1 MQFSPQKRA
10 FVGGS
15 IYNGLNLYMVG
26 YRPISWTLAGKSQS
40 ERRHTMNSTTEI
52 TPELLKKYDRPG
64 PRYTSYPTVPEW
76 SSHFDADGY
85 RAALERGAHSPDKAF
100 AMYVHIPFCRKR
112 CHYCGCN
119 VVISKKPRVVEE
131 FLDYI
136 AKELAYVAEK
146 LGETRRLVQ
155 LHWGGGTPT
164 YLSVVQLERLFDQIG
179 EHFQLDPN
187 AELALEIDPRV
198 TTYEQLH
205 ALRRLGFNRISM
217 GVQDLDPG
225 VQQAIGR
232 DQTEEQTRHVY
243 ESCRNTGFSGVNL
256 DLIYGLP
263 AQTLGAW
270 EKTIQSVVDMRPD
283 RLAIYSYAHLPD
295 KLKHQAK
302 MDATTLPGPQEKGQ
316 LIVLAR
322 RMLVDA
328 GYESIGMDHFALPD
342 EDLSKALKDGR
353 LHRNFMGYTTIAD
366 TQVLGIGPS
375 AISYVGDAYAQNE
388 KLLFKYY
395 RFLTE
400 GDLATTTGIA
410 LSKDDL
416 IRRAVI
422 EQLMCNFRLSFQ
434 DLRERFG
441 IEFDAYFAAEAEELS
456 ALETDGFF
464 ERASDGLRVLPLG
477 QMFIR
482 NLAMVFDAYL
492 KRPGSTV
499 QYSRTV

>member
-1 MQFSPQKRA
+1 
-10 FVGGS
+10 
-15 IYNGLNLYMVG
+15 
-26 YRPISWTLAGKSQS
+26 
-40 ERRHTMNSTTEI
+40 MNSTTEI

-76 SSHFDADGY
+76 SPRFDADDH
-85 RAALERGAHSPDKAF
+85 RAALRRATQSPDKAF
-100 AMYVHIPFCRKR
+100 VMYVHVPFCRER

-119 VVISKKPRVVEE
+119 VVISKKPEIVEK
-131 FLDYI
+131 FLDNT
-136 AKELAYVAEK
+136 AKELAYVAEI
-146 LGETRRLVQ
+146 LGQRRRLLQ

-164 YLSVVQLERLFDQIG
+164 FLSVEQLERLFDWIG
-179 EHFQLDPN
+179 EHFQLDAD

-198 TTYEQLH
+198 TSFEQIH

-217 GVQDLDPG
+217 GVQDLDTE
-225 VQQAIGR
+225 VQKAIGR
-232 DQTEEQTRHVY
+232 RQTEEQTRRVY
-243 ESCRNTGFSGVNL
+243 ESCRNTGFSGINF

-263 AQTLGAW
+263 AQNLGAW

-295 KLKHQAK
+295 KMKHQAK
-302 MDATTLPGPQEKGQ
+302 MDATTLPGTQEKGQ
-316 LIVLAR
+316 LIALAR

-328 GYESIGMDHFALPD
+328 GYESIGMDHFALPHD
-342 EDLSKALKDGR
+342 DLSKALKDGR

-366 TQVLGIGPS
+366 TQVLGIGPT
-375 AISYVGDAYAQNE
+375 AISYIGNAYAQNE
-388 KLLFKYY
+388 KRLFKYY
-395 RFLTE
+395 RFLAQ
-400 GDLATTTGIA
+400 GDLATTAGIA

-422 EQLMCNFRLSFQ
+422 EELMCNFRLSFQ

-492 KRPGSTV
+492 KKPGSTV